1 MNIRKQ
7 LGCMAV
13 LASLTIL
20 TACSRA
26 LEFDDNG
33 GGASATPVGE
43 SAPGAMLAYTHDIR
57 IELPAAQIL
66 ERLSAA
72 REACATARFGECHI
86 LKIKQ
91 GGYASSLTVRVLPA
105 GVEPLITLAG
115 EAGKITSRNTSAEDL
130 TEAVKD
136 NQQKQ
141 AHLDAYAKRMDELSQ
156 RADIK
161 VSDLIELAR
170 EQASV
175 QQQREALL
183 QESAQQQ
190 RRIDT
195 NLLTIDFFEANASSP
210 WRHLFDDLLDRQ
222 LAGGI
227 GDALK
232 LLAYGLPFLLL
243 FFPVALL
250 WRWVWRR
257 VTGRGKKAAPQ
268 IVEEVS

>member
-1 MNIRKQ
+1 
-7 LGCMAV
+7 MAL

-20 TACSRA
+20 TACSQA
-26 LEFDDNG
+26 PEFNDYRS
-33 GGASATPVGE
+33 GASASPVGE
-43 SAPGAMLAYTHDIR
+43 SAPGAMLAYAHSLR
-57 IELPAAQIL
+57 IELPAAQIP

-86 LKIKQ
+86 LKIQQ
-91 GGYASSLTVRVLPA
+91 GGYTSSLTVRVLPA
-105 GVEPLITLAG
+105 GVEPLVALAG

-141 AHLDAYAKRMDELSQ
+141 DRLDAYAKRMDELSR

-190 RRIDT
+190 RSIDT
-195 NLLTIDFFEANASSP
+195 NLLTLDFFEANASSP
-210 WRHLFDDLLDRQ
+210 WRHLFKDLLDHQ
-222 LAGGI
+222 LVEGV
-227 GDALK
+227 GDMLK

-243 FFPVALL
+243 LFPVALL
-250 WRWVWRR
+250 WRWAWRC
-257 VTGRGKKAAPQ
+257 VTGSGKRGASQK
-268 IVEEVS
+268 VEQADANR